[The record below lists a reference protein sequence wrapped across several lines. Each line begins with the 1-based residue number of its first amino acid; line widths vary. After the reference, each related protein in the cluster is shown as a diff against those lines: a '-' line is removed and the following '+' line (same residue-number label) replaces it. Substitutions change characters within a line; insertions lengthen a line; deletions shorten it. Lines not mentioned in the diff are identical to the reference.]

1 MLFHAV
7 RTNSLI
13 YTVHFAVSD
22 KVMLAAVSADIDKF
36 FHFVNFNQPIVHQS
50 ILPCSVWCTVFRFF
64 ERSFFRLFEM
74 LRNFFRFSLV
84 SCFLEFIVPTQ
95 LSLMG
100 VWLEVP
106 TSLLVLVGTLISRKG
121 WRSFSLSLRRLLD
134 KNISR
139 SIYQSRRNGFN
150 QNKRRCLLPTTLK
163 NFWILEDFAFVCP
176 WRNNICGWS
185 GTGIYGQYNYIMA

>member
-50 ILPCSVWCTVFRFF
+50 ILLCSVCCNVFRFF

-100 VWLEVP
+100 V
-106 TSLLVLVGTLISRKG
+106 
-121 WRSFSLSLRRLLD
+121 
-134 KNISR
+134 
-139 SIYQSRRNGFN
+139 
-150 QNKRRCLLPTTLK
+150 
-163 NFWILEDFAFVCP
+163 
-176 WRNNICGWS
+176 
-185 GTGIYGQYNYIMA
+185 